1 MRLNHLIVS
10 ALGGSWSLLRT
21 LRLARG
27 PALSLHDRLAMFP
40 TRGLPLRAA
49 ARIHWSEQQIP
60 FIEAN
65 HDADLPFLLGLVHA
79 HLRLGQMEIMRRIA
93 LGRVAEIAGPLAIE
107 LDRALRSFDF
117 ARTGPAVR
125 ATMPPATRAWLDAFV
140 AGINAYLG
148 QADLLPF
155 EFAALAMERESWSAE
170 DVLALGRLVSVD
182 INWLIW
188 FRLLAH
194 AGEPDWPEQWRRLIA
209 AEADPSRAAAAGG
222 GPESISLSADLL
234 RALPRRGSNCFAI
247 AANRSTTGG
256 ALLAGD
262 PHLGIQLPNWWLIAG
277 YRSPSHNAV
286 GLMIP
291 GLPVMALGRN
301 RWIAWGGTNLHAASS
316 DLCDVSGLPATAF
329 TLRSERLRVRWWVSC
344 GLSIREAPQGP
355 VVSDLEGWR
364 DPLGRTLALRWV
376 GHRPSDEMTALLR
389 ISQARD
395 WAEYQAAA
403 EGFAV
408 PGQTLLYADI
418 HGHIGQL
425 CAVHLPRRAPSPP
438 RDLVQSGGDA
448 AWRQLATCRE
458 LPVSF
463 DPPEG
468 VLVSANDRPPAC
480 ELAIGHFFSPPDR
493 MLRIRSLLATSPKL
507 SVEDLAAV
515 QQDVTVPSIVAFR
528 DRLLSW
534 VRSARAADGL
544 RRRHRLLLERL
555 ATWDGRFGAD
565 SPGALAVE
573 QVTHHLAM
581 ALSGRRAK
589 TYWSTWR
596 PRVFLE
602 ADIATAKPEI
612 LAAACER
619 AFSAAS
625 RALERYGTWGRLHRL
640 GLSHLFG
647 VVPLWGRRHRYAEF
661 PAAGNSESVM
671 KTAYGFTARR
681 HRATYGSVARHISD
695 LSDPDRNYFALL
707 GGQDGWPRSTT
718 FLDQLPAWREGR
730 YVAVPLNAETASA
743 RFPHK
748 TELRP

>member
-1 MRLNHLIVS
+1 MRFDHLIVS
-10 ALGGSWSLLRT
+10 AMGGSWSVLRT
-21 LRLARG
+21 LRRARG
-27 PALSLHDRLAMFP
+27 PALSLRERLAMFP
-40 TRGLPLRAA
+40 TRDLPLRAT
-49 ARIHWSEQQIP
+49 ARIHWNDQQIP

-93 LGRVAEIAGPLAIE
+93 RGRVAEMVGPLAIE

-117 ARTGPAVR
+117 GRTGPAVR
-125 ATMPPATRAWLDAFV
+125 AAMPPETHGWLDAFV
-140 AGINAYLG
+140 AGINEYLG
-148 QADLLPF
+148 RAEPLPF
-155 EFAALAMERESWSAE
+155 EFEALALAREPWSAE
-170 DVLALGRLVSVD
+170 DVLAMGRFVSAD

-194 AGEPDWPEQWRRLIA
+194 VGEPDWPELWRRLIA
-209 AEADPSRAAAAGG
+209 AEVDPLGSAAAGARS
-222 GPESISLSADLL
+222 ESGSVMSD
-234 RALPRRGSNCFAI
+234 RFQALPRRGSNSFAI
-247 AANRSTTGG
+247 AASRSVTG
-256 ALLAGD
+256 APLLASD

-291 GLPVMALGRN
+291 GLPVVALGRN

-316 DLCDVSGLPATAF
+316 DLCDVSALPVEAF
-329 TLRSERLRVRWWVSC
+329 VLRQEHIRVRWWADRT
-344 GLSIREAPQGP
+344 LSIREAPQGP
-355 VVSDLEGWR
+355 VVSDLEGWH
-364 DPLGRTLALRWV
+364 DPLGRVLALRWV

-389 ISQARD
+389 ISQARN

-408 PGQTLLYADI
+408 PGQALLYADI

-425 CAVHLPRRAPSPP
+425 CAVHLPRRASSQP
-438 RDLVQSGGDA
+438 RDLVQPADEES
-448 AWRQLATCRE
+448 WRQLASSRE
-458 LPVSF
+458 LPASL
-463 DPPEG
+463 DPPDG
-468 VLVSANDRPPAC
+468 VLVSANNRPPAG
-480 ELAIGHFFSPPDR
+480 ELAIGYFFSSQDR
-493 MLRIRSLLATSPKL
+493 LLRIRGLLAKSPKL
-507 SVEDLAAV
+507 SVDDLAAV
-515 QQDVTVPSIVAFR
+515 QQDVIVPSIVAFR
-528 DRLLSW
+528 DRLLTW
-534 VRSARAADGL
+534 VRSAPAADSL
-544 RRRHRLLLERL
+544 RRRHRGLLERL
-555 ATWDGRFGAD
+555 ATWDGRFAMD

-573 QVTHHLAM
+573 QVTHHLAL

-589 TYWSTWR
+589 TYWATWR

-625 RALERYGTWGRLHRL
+625 RALERYGTWGSLHRL

-647 VVPLWGRRHRYAEF
+647 AVPLWGRCHRYAEF
-661 PAAGNSESVM
+661 PAAGDSESVM

-681 HRATYGSVARHISD
+681 HRASYGSVARHISD

-707 GGQDGWPRSTT
+707 GGQDGWPSSTT

-730 YVAVPLNAETASA
+730 YVAVPLSAETASA

-748 TELRP
+748 MEFRP